1 MAVGVRGTAAAGE
14 PSEASSVLV
23 KPDDKVVVL
32 ISIRDPDAETGVGY
46 AWAAREGA
54 GGVLR
59 SAEGRP
65 KPSSSISIELEAV
78 SCLTMSSEMDESVER
93 RTRFALGGVSLSTTT
108 SSPSTSLFKPWRALD
123 ASSSSEITIISSS
136 GAEARLVRRG
146 VLNSDDFAS
155 VLPVRGVVR
164 GVLEKLA
171 AGVVG
176 KPGKKS

>member
-1 MAVGVRGTAAAGE
+1 LQTFESSGGIWKSDLVPDRDVVGRADGACEASEGMAVGVRGTAAAGE

-108 SSPSTSLFKPWRALD
+108 SSPSTSLFKP
-123 ASSSSEITIISSS
+123 
-136 GAEARLVRRG
+136 
-146 VLNSDDFAS
+146 
-155 VLPVRGVVR
+155 
-164 GVLEKLA
+164 
-171 AGVVG
+171 
-176 KPGKKS
+176 